1 MKLKHYDHDGRA
13 RFITFGTHKRI
24 PVLTNTPFRKVI
36 LETLEEIRISY
47 NLYLLGYV
55 IMPEHIH
62 LVVVPP
68 KELKLGQVIG
78 ELKRI
83 SSKRIHEMLR
93 LYPTQRVGFLEN
105 SDLIKRLNVVRNG
118 KQRFALWQRRCFDHN
133 CRSDKSVWEKIEYC
147 HKNPVTRGLVRHMED
162 WRWSSYGWYK
172 GKQDVPLK
180 MDTDLPE

>member
-36 LETLEEIRISY
+36 IESLDEIRRSN

-55 IMPEHIH
+55 IMPEHVH
-62 LVVVPP
+62 LVVEPP
-68 KELKLGQVIG
+68 KELKLGPVIG

-83 SSKRIHEMLR
+83 SAKRIHEL
-93 LYPTQRVGFLEN
+93 LHIKN
-105 SDLIKRLNVVRNG
+105 SDLIKRLIVVRNG
-118 KQRFALWQRRCFDHN
+118 QQRFALWQRRCFDHN
-133 CRSDKSVWEKIEYC
+133 CRSESSVWEKIEYC

-162 WRWSSYGWYK
+162 WTWSSYGWYI
-172 GKQDVPLK
+172 GKQDVPLR